1 MIRVRGRYFSVL
13 SISCT
18 NTSLE
23 VDRAKKPRCQ
33 PPHGVNQIARKII
46 RQSESDDTSSHL
58 TASSTIQSFGLR
70 TSKRIA
76 RKARVFERFAIER
89 GPGERSRRPDSAESS
104 KTYPSAIQPRSADYC
119 LRFACWPG
127 HQDGSNDLAPS
138 FIKRR
143 DRRCR
148 KCFSERYGSATP
160 ARKAKVKKK

>member
-1 MIRVRGRYFSVL
+1 MGAREDHLVRTHGDNALCSSAAL
-13 SISCT
+13 IIS
-18 NTSLE
+18 E
-23 VDRAKKPRCQ
+23 YRAKFTGNFAMKRRRGAKGSNPLC
-33 PPHGVNQIARKII
+33 
-46 RQSESDDTSSHL
+46 
-58 TASSTIQSFGLR
+58 STIQSFGLR

-76 RKARVFERFAIER
+76 RKARVFARFAIER